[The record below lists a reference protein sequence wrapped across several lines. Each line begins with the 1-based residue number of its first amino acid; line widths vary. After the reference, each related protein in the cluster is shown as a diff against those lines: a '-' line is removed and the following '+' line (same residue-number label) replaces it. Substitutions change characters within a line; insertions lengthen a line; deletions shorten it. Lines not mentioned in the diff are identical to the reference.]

1 VPPFWKVPLFGDYSA
16 GHGYRDLFR
25 QPRADSDG
33 AGPDPADRVAQ
44 EQDA

>member
-1 VPPFWKVPLFGDYSA
+1 VPLFGDYSA

-25 QPRADSDG
+25 PPRTHPDAAG
-33 AGPDPADRVAQ
+33 AEPADRVTR